1 MGASPPSQCFASSL
15 FVPLSSFGGGARGK
29 GHAQGTVHVR
39 YAVACVCAFLAPQMT
54 SEELTPTSKLWD
66 AILLNSPD
74 YSSLDDV
81 KRAFP
86 KLTEH
91 HTLAFWSALASR
103 GDDDAKATMTCLV
116 HGPEV
121 RGALTAYA
129 LPGESCAL
137 HA

>member
-1 MGASPPSQCFASSL
+1 M
-15 FVPLSSFGGGARGK
+15 
-29 GHAQGTVHVR
+29 HVR
-39 YAVACVCAFLAPQMT
+39 YAVACVWCAFLAPQMT
-54 SEELTPTSKLWD
+54 SEGLTPTSKLWD
-66 AILLNSPD
+66 AILLNSHD

-103 GDDDAKATMTCLV
+103 GDEDAKATMVWLV
-116 HGPEV
+116 HVGDV
-121 RGALTAYA
+121 RGTLTQAAFALT
-129 LPGESCAL
+129 GESCVL

>member
-1 MGASPPSQCFASSL
+1 M
-15 FVPLSSFGGGARGK
+15 
-29 GHAQGTVHVR
+29 HVR
-39 YAVACVCAFLAPQMT
+39 YAVACVTVWCAFLAPQMT
-54 SEELTPTSKLWD
+54 SEGLTPTSKLWD
-66 AILLNSPD
+66 VILLDNDD

-81 KRAFP
+81 KHAFP
-86 KLTEH
+86 KLNQH

-103 GDDDAKATMTCLV
+103 GDEDAKATMEWLV
-116 HGPEV
+116 HVREV